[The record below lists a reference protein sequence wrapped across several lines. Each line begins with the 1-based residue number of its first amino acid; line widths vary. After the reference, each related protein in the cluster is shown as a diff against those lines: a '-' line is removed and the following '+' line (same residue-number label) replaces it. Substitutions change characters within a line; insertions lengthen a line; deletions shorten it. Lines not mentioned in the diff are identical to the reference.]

1 MAETITVMP
10 KKYRVK
16 LTDTERSFL
25 KGLIDS
31 RSEKS
36 VLVKRAYVLLATDEL
51 ADKVWTDQQINDAYG
66 ISLRSVERLRQR
78 LCEDGLEI
86 AINGKPR
93 PINREKVLTGDV
105 EARLIAL
112 RCSDPPDGS
121 SRWTLHLLAD
131 KMVELHYV
139 DHISHESVR
148 QILKKTNLSPGV

>member
-1 MAETITVMP
+1 MP

-16 LTDTERSFL
+16 LTDSERIFL
-25 KGLIDS
+25 KGLIAK

-36 VLVKRAYVLLATDEL
+36 VAVKRSYVLLATDEL
-51 ADKVWTDQQINDAYG
+51 GEKLWTDQQIKDAYG
-66 ISLRSVERLRQR
+66 VSLRTIERLRQR

-93 PINREKVLTGDV
+93 PVNREKIFTGDI

-112 RCSDPPDGS
+112 RCSAPPAGS
-121 SRWTLHLLAD
+121 SGWTLRLLAD
-131 KMVELHYV
+131 KMVELDYV

-148 QILKKTNLSPGV
+148 QLLKKTNLSPGL

>member
-1 MAETITVMP
+1 MP

-16 LTDTERSFL
+16 LTDSERSFL
-25 KGLIDS
+25 QGLINS

-36 VLVKRAYVLLATDEL
+36 VQVKRSYVLLVTDEL
-51 ADKVWTDQQINDAYG
+51 GEKVWSDQQINDAYG
-66 ISLRSVERLRQR
+66 VSIRSIERLRER
-78 LCEDGLEI
+78 LCKDGLDM
-86 AINGKPR
+86 ALKGKPR
-93 PINREKVLTGDV
+93 AVHRNKVLTGDV

-112 RCSDPPDGS
+112 RCSAPPLGH

-148 QILKKTNLSPGV
+148 RILKKTNLSPGL

>member
-1 MAETITVMP
+1 MTVMP

-16 LTDTERSFL
+16 LTESERNML
-25 KGLIDS
+25 QELINS
-31 RSEKS
+31 RSQKS
-36 VLVKRAYVLLATDEL
+36 VQVKRAYVLLATDEL
-51 ADKVWTDQQINDAYG
+51 GAKVWIDQQIKEAYG
-66 ISLRSVERLRQR
+66 VSINTIERLRKR

-86 AINGKPR
+86 ALNGKSR

-105 EARLIAL
+105 EARLIGL
-112 RCSDPPDGS
+112 RCSDPPLGH

-148 QILKKTNLSPGV
+148 QILKKTNLSPG